1 MTKRKHVK
9 IEFTEKPQNLGCCKV
24 DPLAHGPGPGQDGCQ
39 FSVPNMELVSGDI
52 SVSLSSIINLCLI
65 HI

>member
-1 MTKRKHVK
+1 MTKKKHVK

-24 DPLAHGPGPGQDGCQ
+24 DPLAHGPGPGQGGCQ

-52 SVSLSSIINLCLI
+52 FISPHC
-65 HI
+65 HG